1 MSMTTEVRGRGS
13 ASTCGFAAC
22 GKSSRRFGFRSK
34 PLHALLL
41 IIGAVFLLLNCFH
54 GNIWF
59 DESYSVG
66 IARFSF
72 SEIWSISANDVHPVL
87 FYWCLHV
94 LYLVFGDSIL
104 VYRLFSIAGMVALAA
119 LGISHVRRDFG
130 WRVGALFTFL
140 VCFTPYIAIEGTQIR
155 MYSWASFCVMV
166 CFLYACRIARISNG
180 RAKWKEGN
188 GEECLAGRIPIHWW
202 AVFFLSSLASAYLHY
217 FAAMAAFLI
226 NLFLFVFLFFHV
238 RENIRSILVLFLGA
252 LCQVFLY
259 APWLTE
265 VARQMAVVG
274 GAYWAQFSFPLTF
287 VELGTYPFVTAP
299 ISFAAKGSNGIAL
312 QVVVCGALALLSL
325 AALAVIGRLV
335 AQVVRGRRS
344 GADDSPAHAF
354 RMWLR
359 KEYAAVA
366 LAGVCVY
373 LGVFAIGWTAS
384 MVMGSLIVYYRYL
397 VVAIGPLLLAVAL
410 AVSRVDR
417 KAIVAFVCVMVLIVS
432 VLNQALL
439 VQDSYSSENDAPLT
453 YFEDAYA
460 QAAAFN
466 GGGDPL
472 VLSADIGV
480 QGVLAVTYPDI
491 AETYLD
497 WQPGNW
503 GEAYRAYSP
512 ALSSITSWG
521 EVLDGFHG
529 AFVVV
534 GQTETLAVP
543 RDISDIQRQW
553 GAEIVEQRAFYRPY
567 ERTWFTIAVMRMS

>member
-1 MSMTTEVRGRGS
+1 MNATVKVRGLGD
-13 ASTCGFAAC
+13 ASTCGSAAC
-22 GKSSRRFGFRSK
+22 STARRFGFQSK
-34 PLHALLL
+34 SFHMLLL
-41 IIGAVFLLLNCFH
+41 IVGAAFLLLNCFH

-72 SEIWSISANDVHPVL
+72 SDIWSISANDVHPVL

-104 VYRLFSIAGMVALAA
+104 AYRLFSIAGMVALAA

-130 WRVGALFTFL
+130 WRVGVLFTFL

-155 MYSWASFCVMV
+155 MYSWASFCVMA
-166 CFLYACRIARISNG
+166 CFLYACRIARLSNG
-180 RAKWKEGN
+180 SVKRKRDNAEEGLT
-188 GEECLAGRIPIHWW
+188 GSCPVHWW

-226 NLFLFVFLFFHV
+226 NLFLLVFLLSHA
-238 RENIRSILVLFLGA
+238 RENIRPILVLVLGA
-252 LCQVFLY
+252 LCQVLLY

-274 GAYWAQFSFPLTF
+274 GTYWAQFSFPLTF
-287 VELGTYPFVTAP
+287 VELATYPFLTAP
-299 ISFAAKGSNGIAL
+299 MSFAAKGSNGVAL
-312 QVVVCGALALLSL
+312 QVAACGALALLAL
-325 AALAVIGRLV
+325 AALALIGRLAV
-335 AQVVRGRRS
+335 QAVRRRR
-344 GADDSPAHAF
+344 GWAADSPARAF

-359 KEYAAVA
+359 KEYVVVA

-397 VVAIGPLLLAVAL
+397 VVAIGPLLLALAL

-417 KAIVAFVCVMVLIVS
+417 NAIVAFVCVTILVVS
-432 VLNQALL
+432 VLNQVLL
-439 VQDSYSSENDAPLT
+439 VQDSYSPENDAPLA

-460 QAAAFN
+460 QAAELN
-466 GGGDPL
+466 GEGDPL

-503 GEAYRAYSP
+503 GAAYRAYSP
-512 ALSSITSWG
+512 ALSSIKSWG
-521 EVLDGFHG
+521 EALDGFRG

-534 GQTETLAVP
+534 GQTETRAVP

-553 GAEIVEQRAFYRPY
+553 GAEIVEQRTFYRPY
-567 ERTWFTIAVMRMS
+567 ERTWFTIAVMRVS